1 MSIKLYE
8 KAQKICS
15 HRRTTQGPSYIL
27 SKLARL
33 SAKAQKR
40 CKSDSECT
48 GTLSSEVFGLGSI
61 DQDQVEG
68 PRDM

>member
-1 MSIKLYE
+1 MLIKMYE

-15 HRRTTQGPSYIL
+15 HCTTTQGPSYIL
-27 SKLARL
+27 STLDRL

-48 GTLSSEVFGLGSI
+48 GTLSLGVFGLGSI
-61 DQDQVEG
+61 DEDRVEG
-68 PRDM
+68 PGDM